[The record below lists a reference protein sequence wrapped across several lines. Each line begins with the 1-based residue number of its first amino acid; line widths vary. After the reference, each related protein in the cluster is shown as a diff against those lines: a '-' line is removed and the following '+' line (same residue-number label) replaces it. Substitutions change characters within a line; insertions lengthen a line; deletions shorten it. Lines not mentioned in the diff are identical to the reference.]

1 MVARNIGQSGQSGQ
15 EFVNQDTSWSGFA
28 MLTYGI
34 PVLQTLVDPAQAD
47 TVASTFYI
55 NEGTAIGGIGVVFDS
70 GMALTLAG
78 DNYYGTASGD
88 YFVRC
93 SSPNLPTWDDWTTW
107 PLTNRGND
115 LVAAYS
121 GASAPDKTAIQA
133 INWFQNEYDAAG
145 YPLNYTWAGVNPEI
159 WAKGVMRLVTAV
171 RAAVGKTAAQLP
183 VLFATP
189 FPYSPATNAG
199 TEAIYNAQQILLN
212 TGGFNARRWGGNLMD
227 CVWDRNDGFGGNN
240 GNLQFHPNQGDQILV
255 SRRAGYAQARLLGP
269 VWTPTTNIIY
279 AGRGPRATYAQY
291 INSTTFDVFI
301 EHDGGT
307 DISLPT
313 QPTMGWRVTYA
324 GAVLTVSS
332 VTRMDA
338 QRVRLVVNTAC
349 PYPSGVRVFY
359 TFGAGRIIPT
369 PAITGSQGS
378 GAIYDNASAQSS
390 RIIPAA
396 LTGPARLNF
405 PLHRT
410 PVGGL
415 IPSPDAPSKRYVMPL

>member
-1 MVARNIGQSGQSGQ
+1 MTARKIGQSGQSGQ

-28 MLTYGI
+28 MSTYGI
-34 PVLQTLVDPAQAD
+34 PILQALIDPAQSD
-47 TVASTFYI
+47 TTASTFYV

-121 GASAPDKTAIQA
+121 GATAPDKAAIQA

-145 YPLNYTWAGVNPEI
+145 YPLNYTWAGNNPEI
-159 WAKGVMRLVTAV
+159 WEKAARRLVTAV

-183 VLFATP
+183 VLFASP
-189 FPYSPATNAG
+189 FPYSPATANG
-199 TEAIYNAQQILLN
+199 TEAIYAAQQNLLN
-212 TGGFNARRWGGNLMD
+212 DGSFNARRWGGNIMD
-227 CVWDRNDGFGGNN
+227 CVWDRNDGSGGND
-240 GNLQFHPNQGDQILV
+240 GQLRFHPNQGDQILV
-255 SRRAGYAQARLLGP
+255 SRRAGYAQARFLGP
-269 VWTPTTNIIY
+269 VWTPGTNIIY
-279 AGRGPRATYAQY
+279 AGRGPRPTYAQY
-291 INSTTFDVFI
+291 VNSTTVDVFI

-307 DISLPT
+307 DITMPP
-313 QPTMGWRVTYA
+313 QPTAAWWVTYA
-324 GAVLTVSS
+324 GATQTVSS
-332 VTRMDA
+332 AARMDA
-338 QRVRLVVNTAC
+338 QRVRLVLSAAC
-349 PYPSGVRVFY
+349 TYPSAMRVFY
-359 TFGAGRIIPT
+359 TYGAARIIPT
-369 PAITGSQGS
+369 PAVTGSQGS
-378 GAIYDNASAQSS
+378 GAIYDNASSQDS
-390 RIIPAA
+390 RVIPAA
-396 LTGPARLNF
+396 LAGAARLVF

-415 IPSPDAPSKRYVMPL
+415 VPSVDAPSKRYFMPL